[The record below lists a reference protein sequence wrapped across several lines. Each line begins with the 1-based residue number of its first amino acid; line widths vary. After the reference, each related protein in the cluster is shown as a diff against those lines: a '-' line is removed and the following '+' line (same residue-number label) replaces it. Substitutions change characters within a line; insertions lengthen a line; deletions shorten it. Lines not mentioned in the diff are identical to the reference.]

1 MILLDTTYVSPLL
14 AETIIKKEIKVC
26 DIHRHEILGGQS
38 NGQQGL
44 VNVFEHEELLIMNA
58 EEAFNILNEYHAE
71 SHVTKMANLFKNK
84 IAFRKRLAESYPNF
98 FYLETSIS
106 GLSNVDME
114 ALAYPIILKPSVGY
128 SSVGVYR
135 IGNVTEFNSVVNE
148 LGKTMQQL
156 SGKYTKDVLDSESFI
171 IESYI
176 EGQEFAV
183 DLYFDKNNEPV
194 VLNVFARMFK
204 DEKDMSDRIY
214 YTSKQVLQNYLA
226 SITDYLKQLGNIFE
240 LQRMPLHVELR
251 IDERGVIVPIEVNPL
266 RFAGAG
272 TTELGDFA
280 YGVNPYG
287 YFFEQRKPNWSQLI
301 DAMDDKIYSFTCA
314 EFDTDI
320 KIDDRYIVR
329 HDLLKEQFPHIL
341 EYRHI
346 PYESGSTFAVIF
358 YSSDSLEQN
367 EHILSLDFME
377 FVEKKETILTEE

>member
-14 AETIIKKEIKVC
+14 AETIIEKKVKVC
-26 DIHRHEILGGQS
+26 DIHRHEILGGQLNS
-38 NGQQGL
+38 QQSL

-58 EEAFNILNEYHAE
+58 EEAFNILNEYHTE

-84 IAFRKRLAESYPNF
+84 IAFRKRLAESYPDF
-98 FYLETSIS
+98 FFLETSIS

-135 IGNVTEFNSVVNE
+135 IENATEFKSIVNE

-156 SGKYTKDVLDSESFI
+156 NGKYTKDVLDSESFI

-183 DLYFDKNNEPV
+183 DLYFDKNNKPV

-226 SITDYLKQLGNIFE
+226 SITDYLEQLGNIFE

-251 IDERGVIVPIEVNPL
+251 MDERGAIVPIEVNPL

-272 TTELGDFA
+272 TTELGHFA
-280 YGVNPYG
+280 YGVNPYD
-287 YFFEQRKPNWSQLI
+287 YYFEQRKPNWPQLM
-301 DAMDDKIYSFTCA
+301 DAMDDKVYSFTCA
-314 EFDTDI
+314 EFDADI

-377 FVEKKETILTEE
+377 FVEMKETIFTEK

>member
-14 AETIIKKEIKVC
+14 AETLIEKKVKVC
-26 DIHRHEILGGQS
+26 DIHRHEILGGQLNS
-38 NGQQGL
+38 QQSL

-58 EEAFNILNEYHAE
+58 EEAFNILNEYHTE

-98 FYLETSIS
+98 FFLETSIS

-135 IGNVTEFNSVVNE
+135 IENATEFKSIVSE

-156 SGKYTKDVLDSESFI
+156 NGKYTKDVLDSESFI

-183 DLYFDKNNEPV
+183 DLYFDKNNKPV

-226 SITDYLKQLGNIFE
+226 SITDYLEQLGNIFE

-251 IDERGVIVPIEVNPL
+251 MDERGAIVPIEVNPL

-272 TTELGDFA
+272 TTELGHFA
-280 YGVNPYG
+280 YGVNPYD
-287 YFFEQRKPNWSQLI
+287 YYFEQKKPNWPQLM
-301 DAMDDKIYSFTCA
+301 DAMDDKVYSFTCA
-314 EFDTDI
+314 EFDADI
-320 KIDDRYIVR
+320 KIDDRYIVH

-367 EHILSLDFME
+367 EHILSLDFMG
-377 FVEKKETILTEE
+377 FVEMKETILTEK